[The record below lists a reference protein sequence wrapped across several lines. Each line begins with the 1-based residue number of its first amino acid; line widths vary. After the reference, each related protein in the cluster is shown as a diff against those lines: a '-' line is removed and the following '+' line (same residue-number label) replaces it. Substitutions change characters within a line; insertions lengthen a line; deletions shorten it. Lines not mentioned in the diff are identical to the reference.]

1 MEASGFEA
9 FLNERSFSNQFHD
22 RDGFQL
28 AIVQFVGLV
37 EQARRAVVSGRGSLW
52 MSKRLADSVVQ
63 KGMSLRQCL
72 NHLAGKELKDAFT
85 GIVFNQACP
94 TRWESE
100 PNRHSPD
107 GRYQCTDALPDS
119 FERDVRDTSMAEL
132 AERKRQSPERI
143 GCLLNVSPSP
153 LSGRAQVTVDAEGT
167 AVPLDCLENEASL
180 TSWLKQLQTIP
191 EYGTE
196 SKHPPLDEQTCLA
209 DRSVF
214 QPTSRLNKD
223 RRVFQKITSGEFYAV
238 DSLHFGAAAELE
250 VFDKY
255 GRHKGTA
262 DIQTGRLRPGPAVA
276 GRRLQPA

>member
-1 MEASGFEA
+1 
-9 FLNERSFSNQFHD
+9 
-22 RDGFQL
+22 
-28 AIVQFVGLV
+28 
-37 EQARRAVVSGRGSLW
+37 
-52 MSKRLADSVVQ
+52 
-63 KGMSLRQCL
+63 
-72 NHLAGKELKDAFT
+72 
-85 GIVFNQACP
+85 
-94 TRWESE
+94 
-100 PNRHSPD
+100 
-107 GRYQCTDALPDS
+107 
-119 FERDVRDTSMAEL
+119 MAEL
-132 AERKRQSPERI
+132 AERKRQSPARI

-153 LSGRAQVTVDAEGT
+153 LSGRAQVTVDAKGT
-167 AVPLDCLENEASL
+167 AVPLDCLESEASL

-223 RRVFQKITSGEFYAV
+223 RRVFQKITSGEFYSV

-262 DIQTGRLRPGPAVA
+262 DIQTGRIHPGTAVK
-276 GRRLQPA
+276 GRSLKDS

>member
-22 RDGFQL
+22 RDDFQL
-28 AIVQFVGLV
+28 AIVRFVGLV

-52 MSKRLADSVVQ
+52 MSERLADSVVQ
-63 KGMSLRQCL
+63 KGMPLRKCL
-72 NHLAGKELKDAFT
+72 NTLPSADLKNQFVD
-85 GIVFNQACP
+85 IVFNRACP
-94 TRWESE
+94 KCWESE

-119 FERDVRDTSMAEL
+119 FARDVCNTSIAEL
-132 AERKRQSPERI
+132 AERKRQRHERI
-143 GCLLNVSPSP
+143 GCLLNVSLSP

-167 AVPLDCLENEASL
+167 DVLLDCLESEASL
-180 TSWLKQLQTIP
+180 TKWLKQLQTIP
-191 EYGTE
+191 EYGAE
-196 SKHPPLDEQTCLA
+196 SNYPPLDEQTCLS

-214 QPTSRLNKD
+214 LSTTRLNKN
-223 RRVFQKITSGEFYAV
+223 RRVFQKITSGEFYSV
-238 DSLHFGAAAELE
+238 DSLHYGAGAELE

-262 DIQTGRLRPGPAVA
+262 DIQTGRIRPGTAVK
-276 GRRLQPA
+276 GRSL

>member
-22 RDGFQL
+22 RDGFQR
-28 AIVQFVGLV
+28 AIVQFVRLV
-37 EQARRAVVSGRGSLW
+37 EQARRAVVGGCGSLW
-52 MSKRLADSVVQ
+52 MSERLADSVVQ
-63 KGMSLRQCL
+63 KGMPLRQCL
-72 NHLAGKELKDAFT
+72 NTLSVDLKNQFVD
-85 GIVFNQACP
+85 IVFNRACP
-94 TRWESE
+94 KCWESE
-100 PNRHSPD
+100 PNRHCSD
-107 GRYQCTDALPDS
+107 GRYQCTDELLHS

-153 LSGRAQVTVDAEGT
+153 LSGRPQVTVDAEGT
-167 AVPLDCLENEASL
+167 TVLLDCLESEANL
-180 TSWLKQLQTIP
+180 TNWLKQLQTIP
-191 EYGTE
+191 KYGLE

-214 QPTSRLNKD
+214 QPTSRRNNA

-255 GRHKGTA
+255 GRHKGSA
-262 DIQTGRLRPGPAVA
+262 DIRTGKVRPGTAVP
-276 GRRLQPA
+276 GRWLKDS